1 MDRVRRR
8 VWIHWG
14 VSYGSTRS
22 TWTLMDDLD
31 TYGYNTGVLMDVERG
46 TNGSSTVVLWIQ

>member
-22 TWTLMDDLD
+22 TWTLMGDLD